1 MTSSETSVTSAPSF
15 LRTNQGLLY
24 LAVMLAVPAFILSLL
39 SGLNPAF
46 TAAILVLFVIVSFGV
61 HRWRGRR
68 SPRDPNSVANI
79 SSTGVLAAVAVFV
92 LIQLVPYGRSH
103 SNGPV
108 IAEPAWPSTEVRSLM
123 VSACFDCHSNEV
135 SYPVYSNIA
144 PLSWLVAEHVSDG
157 REALNFSN
165 FKAGT
170 EAAGNVIETISER
183 SMPPPY
189 FTRFGRH
196 PQAKLSKAEIST
208 LLTALRKMP
217 EFKEGRGG

>member
-1 MTSSETSVTSAPSF
+1 MTTSEFSAPSTRSF

-24 LAVMLAVPAFILSLL
+24 LAVVLAVPVFILSLL
-39 SGLNPAF
+39 IGLNPAF
-46 TAAILVLFVIVSFGV
+46 TAAIVVLFVIVSFPV

-68 SPRDPNSVANI
+68 TPRNPNSV
-79 SSTGVLAAVAVFV
+79 SHVSTTGVLAAVAVFV

-108 IAEPAWPSTEVRSLM
+108 IAEPAWPSTEVRSVM
-123 VSACFDCHSNEV
+123 VGACFDCHSNEV
-135 SYPVYSNIA
+135 SYPAYSNIA
-144 PLSWLVAEHVSDG
+144 PLSWLVAEHVKDG

-170 EAAGNVIETISER
+170 EAAGNVIETISNR

-196 PQAKLSKAEIST
+196 PQANLSKAEVST

>member
-1 MTSSETSVTSAPSF
+1 MTSNETSTTSARSF

-24 LAVMLAVPAFILSLL
+24 LAVILAVPAFILSLL
-39 SGLNPAF
+39 IGLNPAF
-46 TAAILVLFVIVSFGV
+46 TSAILVLFVVVSFLV

-68 SPRDPNSVANI
+68 TSRDPNSVSNV
-79 SSTGVLAAVAVFV
+79 STTGALATVAVFV

-135 SYPVYSNIA
+135 SYPRYSNIA
-144 PLSWLVAEHVSDG
+144 PFSWLVAEHVKDG
-157 REALNFSN
+157 REAVNFSN
-165 FKAGT
+165 FKAGG
-170 EAAGNVIETISER
+170 EGADNVIEVISER

-196 PQAKLSKAEIST
+196 PQAKLSKTETST

>member
-1 MTSSETSVTSAPSF
+1 MTSSETPSTSARSF
-15 LRTNQGLLY
+15 FRTSQGQLY
-24 LAVMLAVPAFILSLL
+24 LAVILAVPAFLLSLL
-39 SGLNPAF
+39 IGLNPAF
-46 TAAILVLFVIVSFGV
+46 MAAILVLFVIVSFLV

-68 SPRDPNSVANI
+68 TPRNPNSVSNI
-79 SSTGVLAAVAVFV
+79 STTGALAAVAVSV

-108 IAEPAWPSTEVRSLM
+108 IAEPAWPSTEVRSLV

-135 SYPVYSNIA
+135 SYPTYSNIA
-144 PLSWLVAEHVSDG
+144 PFSWLVAEHVGDG

-183 SMPPPY
+183 SMPPSY

-208 LLTALRKMP
+208 LINALRKMP

>member
-1 MTSSETSVTSAPSF
+1 MTSSEAPSKSARSF

-24 LAVMLAVPAFILSLL
+24 LAVVLAVPAFILSLL
-39 SGLNPAF
+39 IGLNPAF
-46 TAAILVLFVIVSFGV
+46 MAAILILFVAVSFLV

-68 SPRDPNSVANI
+68 TPRDPNSVSNV
-79 SSTGVLAAVAVFV
+79 STTGALAAAAVFV

-123 VSACFDCHSNEV
+123 VNACFDCHSNEV
-135 SYPVYSNIA
+135 SYPLYSNIA
-144 PLSWLVAEHVSDG
+144 PLSWLVAEHVSEG
-157 REALNFSN
+157 RSALNFSN
-165 FKAGT
+165 FKPGSEGA
-170 EAAGNVIETISER
+170 EEVIEVISER
-183 SMPPPY
+183 SMPPAY

-196 PQAKLSKAEIST
+196 PKAKLSKAEIST

-217 EFKEGRGG
+217 EFKEDRGG

>member
-1 MTSSETSVTSAPSF
+1 M
-15 LRTNQGLLY
+15 
-24 LAVMLAVPAFILSLL
+24 
-39 SGLNPAF
+39 
-46 TAAILVLFVIVSFGV
+46 
-61 HRWRGRR
+61 HRWRGRT
-68 SPRDPNSVANI
+68 DA
-79 SSTGVLAAVAVFV
+79 TGPEQRFHHLDDGALAAVVVFV

-103 SNGPV
+103 GNGPV

-135 SYPVYSNIA
+135 SYPAYSNIA
-144 PLSWLVAEHVSDG
+144 PLSWLVAEHVKDG

-217 EFKEGRGG
+217 EFEEGRGG